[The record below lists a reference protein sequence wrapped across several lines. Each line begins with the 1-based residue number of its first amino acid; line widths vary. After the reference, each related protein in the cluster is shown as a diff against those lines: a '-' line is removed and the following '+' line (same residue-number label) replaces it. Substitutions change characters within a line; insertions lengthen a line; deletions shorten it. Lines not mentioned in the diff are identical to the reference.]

1 MAFTI
6 KTQKTEK
13 TFSDKELVN
22 ICSKDG
28 FDLKLD
34 VEFDCML
41 AVQYDPKTNK
51 CYVLNQFNNENFLFK
66 GQPLPAKLEVDK
78 VCKIIINGTDEFITI
93 KTIGSSINTTLTADF
108 GG

>member
-34 VEFDCML
+34 VEEYSTMGVKYACF
-41 AVQYDPKTNK
+41 
-51 CYVLNQFNNENFLFK
+51 FK
-66 GQPLPAKLEVDK
+66 RPSNCFGLWRL
-78 VCKIIINGTDEFITI
+78 CKSQKFV
-93 KTIGSSINTTLTADF
+93 S
-108 GG
+108 